1 MKKLSDVISDRRKHY
16 GKKKKRKVKK
26 RAKRNTKSK

>member
-1 MKKLSDVISDRRKHY
+1 MKKLNDVISDRRKYY

-26 RAKRNTKSK
+26 RAKTNTKSK

>member
-1 MKKLSDVISDRRKHY
+1 MKKLSDVISDRRKYY

-26 RAKRNTKSK
+26 LAKTNTKSK